1 MLNDECLELLSKLD
15 KCIKDPDFQLIMMM
29 KFLRTLTPYLQ
40 AVGEKNERSGN
51 E

>member
-1 MLNDECLELLSKLD
+1 MNNECLELFSKLD
-15 KCIKDPDFQLIMMM
+15 KCMKDPDFQLIIMM

-40 AVGEKNERSGN
+40 VIGETNERSGN